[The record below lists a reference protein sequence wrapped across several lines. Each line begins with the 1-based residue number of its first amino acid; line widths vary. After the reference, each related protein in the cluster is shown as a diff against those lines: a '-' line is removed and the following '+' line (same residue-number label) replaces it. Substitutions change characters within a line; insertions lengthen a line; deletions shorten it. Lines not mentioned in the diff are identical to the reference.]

1 MEPVWSCDLLLV
13 LSFFH
18 LYTYSLAQSL
28 VCSFVRSFVCSLVR
42 SVFRS
47 VCRSVV
53 RSLVLSFVRCFFRSF
68 VRWFGP
74 SFGRSDVR
82 SFLCSV
88 VSFILCIWLLTS
100 LLNIV
105 VVMMASIQVKI
116 CFFFLF
122 SILHVGCNYSYFVLV
137 IHPSIFFSIR
147 VGFAQALGFLPKF
160 MLSSRLKV
168 VSTISSSSTT
178 NHTGWKVL
186 ASKRNKRVI
195 VCDSLRRLIVA
206 LFHRFQCFI
215 LYVVG
220 MFCFELVS
228 KSCWI
233 LFLQFS
239 KTWFSL
245 TESV

>member
-1 MEPVWSCDLLLV
+1 MFCRFVHFVYLTLDFLIKYCGCDDGINSGENFFFF
-13 LSFFH
+13 SF
-18 LYTYSLAQSL
+18 LY
-28 VCSFVRSFVCSLVR
+28 FM
-42 SVFRS
+42 
-47 VCRSVV
+47 
-53 RSLVLSFVRCFFRSF
+53 
-68 VRWFGP
+68 
-74 SFGRSDVR
+74 SDVIIPI
-82 SFLCSV
+82 SCKWYTLQF
-88 VSFILCIWLLTS
+88 
-100 LLNIV
+100 
-105 VVMMASIQVKI
+105 
-116 CFFFLF
+116 
-122 SILHVGCNYSYFVLV
+122 
-137 IHPSIFFSIR
+137 FFSIR

-168 VSTISSSSTT
+168 VSTLSFSSTT

-215 LYVVG
+215 LYVVS